1 MYKVNDTVL
10 YGNEGICQIEN
21 IIEKKLTNQ
30 SIEYYVLKPVYKDN
44 ATVYVP
50 TQNQD
55 LVKKMKKLLS
65 YDEIMDLIQNMPD
78 CPVDWIENDNQR
90 KEKYRVIIRSGD
102 HKQLIQMVKTLYH
115 HKKSLEKTG
124 KKFHVSDEKFMKEA
138 ENILYEEFAYV
149 LNIKKEDVIPFICQC
164 IEEKIS

>member
-90 KEKYRVIIRSGD
+90 KENIVKLSEVEIINNSFKWLRRCIIIKRV
-102 HKQLIQMVKTLYH
+102 
-115 HKKSLEKTG
+115 
-124 KKFHVSDEKFMKEA
+124 
-138 ENILYEEFAYV
+138 
-149 LNIKKEDVIPFICQC
+149 
-164 IEEKIS
+164 